1 MINVTYSLYVPEDKL
16 TEGDE
21 LTIYNEYEL
30 VYGRIN
36 IDYYFLQAPKV
47 TDVKE
52 PDREREDLSEDV
64 SLDLI
69 SPCFH

>member
-1 MINVTYSLYVPEDKL
+1 MNVTYSLYVPEDKL

-36 IDYYFLQAPKV
+36 GQLY
-47 TDVKE
+47 E
-52 PDREREDLSEDV
+52 PSCYPDNILES
-64 SLDLI
+64 
-69 SPCFH
+69 